1 MPIDVMCAGCK
12 TRFQVS
18 DKFAGKKGP
27 CPKCK
32 AIIQVPEK
40 AAEVVVHA
48 PEQSG
53 PKDSKGRAVLK
64 PLTRQDARFTPVR
77 IGILVGS
84 ILLVLGGAVALRTMY
99 PPKRVEVRA
108 AQAGR
113 PAVTRTLRDV
123 PALWLA
129 LGAVVLAPALCWSG
143 YSFLRDDE
151 LEPLKGKELWV
162 RIAICS
168 AVYAALWGVY
178 YGLKISP
185 LIDLK
190 LGEIPD
196 PMIMVFAVLPMLV
209 VGGAVGFGSL
219 NLSLS
224 TGAIHYGFY
233 LAVTVLL
240 RLVIGLGPL

>member
-1 MPIDVMCAGCK
+1 MPIDVTCPGCK

-32 AIIQVPEK
+32 TVIQVPEK
-40 AAEVVVHA
+40 SQEVVVHA

-64 PLTRQDARFTPVR
+64 PLTRQETRFTPLR

-84 ILLVLGGAVALRTMY
+84 IVLVLGGAITLRVMH
-99 PPKRVEVRA
+99 PPKKVELRP
-108 AQAGR
+108 AQNGR
-113 PAVTRTLRDV
+113 PAVTVSERNV
-123 PALWLA
+123 PVLWLA
-129 LGAVVLAPALCWSG
+129 LGAVALAPALSWSG
-143 YSFLRDDE
+143 YTFLRDDE
-151 LEPLKGKELWV
+151 LAPLTGRELWIRV
-162 RIAICS
+162 LICS
-168 AVYAALWGVY
+168 IVYAGLWGAY

-185 LIDLK
+185 LVELRHEETPEP
-190 LGEIPD
+190 LV
-196 PMIMVFAVLPMLV
+196 MVFAVLPMLV
-209 VGGAVGFGSL
+209 VGGGVGFGSL
-219 NLSLS
+219 NLTYA
-224 TGAIHYGFY
+224 TGTVHYGFY

>member
-1 MPIDVMCAGCK
+1 MSIDVTCAGCK

-18 DKFAGKKGP
+18 DKFAGKQGP

-32 AIIQVPEK
+32 AVIQVPEK

-48 PEQSG
+48 PEASG

-64 PLTRQDARFTPVR
+64 PLKRQDARFTPLR

-84 ILLVLGGAVALRTMY
+84 IVLVLGGAAALRVMY
-99 PPKRVEVRA
+99 PPKPVEVRA

-113 PAVTRTLRDV
+113 PAIVRPLRDV
-123 PALWLA
+123 PVLWLA
-129 LGAVVLAPALCWSG
+129 IGAVVLAPALCWSG

-162 RIAICS
+162 RVAICS
-168 AVYAALWGVY
+168 AVYAALWAVY

-190 LGEIPD
+190 LGQTPE
-196 PMIMVFAVLPMLV
+196 PMTMVLAVLPMVV
-209 VGGAVGFGSL
+209 VGGGVGFGSL

-224 TGAIHYGFY
+224 TGTIHYGFY
-233 LAVTVLL
+233 LVVTVLL